1 MYRTPLPFFRRIAK
15 GFFIYIFRPVWY
27 HKKVKFPQKR
37 RILMPSKNNNRIH
50 KLYGIVTGVSAVVAG
65 ICLIAACLHIYRSG
79 VAADAAQI
87 YTRQIVAESFAKIAV
102 PVYVCLALVIG
113 GMVLKLVLPTENPRL
128 KPEKNLPLILQ
139 RLREKTD
146 LDACD
151 EQLRKAVVKERHL
164 RKGLVLVCGILLLI
178 GFLMFLIYSC
188 NAAHWGTNSTPSM
201 VSAMLEMLR
210 CLFVPFALTVATTYL
225 YRHIILKE
233 IDLLKQAA
241 SQAPKA
247 AEKAAPKACRNRGV
261 NIARIVILA
270 AAVVLVVLGA
280 CNEGTKDILTKAV
293 NICTE
298 CVGLG

>member
-1 MYRTPLPFFRRIAK
+1 MYRSPLPFFSRIAK

-37 RILMPSKNNNRIH
+37 RIHMPSKNNNLIH
-50 KLYGIVTGVSAVVAG
+50 KLYGIVTGISAVVAG

-87 YTRQIVAESFAKIAV
+87 YTRQIVAESFAKIAI
-102 PVYVCLALVIG
+102 PVYACLILMIG
-113 GMVLKLVLPTENPRL
+113 GMVLKLVLPTEKPRL

-139 RLREKTD
+139 RLQEKTD
-146 LDACD
+146 LASCD
-151 EQLRKAVVKERHL
+151 ENLRNAIAKEQKR
-164 RKGLVLVCGILLLI
+164 RKDL
-178 GFLMFLIYSC
+178 GFLTTFAQAMAYVNFWDY
-188 NAAHWGTNSTPSM
+188 ATEPEYWGANSTPSM
-201 VSAMLEMLR
+201 VKAVTVLLIF
-210 CLFVPFALTVATTYL
+210 LAIPFALAVFTVYRSRKSMAT
-225 YRHIILKE
+225 E
-233 IDLLKQAA
+233 IELMRQAA
-241 SQAPKA
+241 AQAPKA
-247 AEKAAPKACRNRGV
+247 VEKAEIKARSSKPV

>member
-87 YTRQIVAESFAKIAV
+87 YTRQIVAESFAKIAI
-102 PVYVCLALVIG
+102 PVYICLVLVIG
-113 GMVLKLVLPTENPRL
+113 GMVLDLVLPAEKPKL

-146 LDACD
+146 LQACD
-151 EQLRKAVVKERHL
+151 ENLRKAVAKEQQRRH
-164 RKGLVLVCGILLLI
+164 IL
-178 GFLMFLIYSC
+178 GFWAGFPIAHGFVQFCKY
-188 NAAHWGTNSTPSM
+188 AADPAHWAANSTPSM
-201 VSAMLEMLR
+201 VSAVSLMALLIGI
-210 CLFVPFALTVATTYL
+210 PFLITVFAT
-225 YRHIILKE
+225 YRIRKSMSME
-233 IDLLKQAA
+233 IELMRQASA
-241 SQAPKA
+241 QAPKV